1 MGGQTMKIGNMEL
14 KNVQFPKNFDR
25 HQFIQQAKE
34 IYKRK
39 YKKSLEK
46 TIKGKV
52 VAIDIESED
61 IFIGDSVLEAGLNA
75 RKKYPDRIFH
85 FIRVGYPAV
94 YSHKGYL
101 PTDSQQRDS

>member
-1 MGGQTMKIGNMEL
+1 MKIGNIEL
-14 KNVQFPKNFDR
+14 KDVQFPEDFDR

-46 TIKGKV
+46 TARGKV
-52 VAIDIESED
+52 VAIDVESED

-75 RKKYPDRIFH
+75 RQKYPDKIFH
-85 FIRVGYPAV
+85 FIRVGYAAV
-94 YSHKGYL
+94 YSHKGYV
-101 PTDSQQRDS
+101 PTNS